1 MALTRKLLKGMG
13 LTEEQIDSVIDA
25 HTETVD
31 ALKTQINNYKADAEK
46 LPSVQKELDGY
57 KNGTDWKA
65 EHDKVK
71 QDYDKVK
78 QEFDNFKTE
87 VAGKESLAAK
97 QAAFRKLLAVENIP
111 DKFHD
116 RIVKMTDFDA
126 VEMDGD
132 AIRDEAKVR
141 ENIKTEW
148 GEYAATVETK
158 GDKPETPPS
167 GKAQM
172 TKAEILAIKDTAER
186 QKAIADNLNLFR

>member
-1 MALTRKLLKGMG
+1 MSLTRSMLKGMN
-13 LTEEQIDSVIDA
+13 LTEEQVSAIIDA
-25 HTETVD
+25 HSESVN
-31 ALKTQINNYKADAEK
+31 ALKLQRDQYKEAAEK

-71 QDYDKVK
+71 M
-78 QEFDNFKTE
+78 EFDNFKTE
-87 VAGKESLAAK
+87 VAGKEALAAK

>member
-31 ALKTQINNYKADAEK
+31 ALKTQIKTYEADAKK
-46 LPSVQKELDGY
+46 LPDVQRELDTY

-65 EHDKVK
+65 EH
-71 QDYDKVK
+71 DKVK

-87 VAGKESLAAK
+87 VAGKEALAAK
-97 QAAFRKLLAVENIP
+97 QAAFRKLLAAENIP

-126 VEMDGD
+126 VEMDGN
-132 AIRDEAKVR
+132 AIKDEAKQR
-141 ENIKTEW
+141 ESIKTEW

-158 GDKPETPPS
+158 GAKPETPPS
-167 GKAQM
+167 GKTQM
-172 TKAEILAIKDTAER
+172 TKAEILAIKDTSER

>member
-31 ALKTQINNYKADAEK
+31 ALKSQIKAYEADAQK
-46 LPSVQKELDGY
+46 LPDVQKELDGY

-71 QDYDKVK
+71 Q
-78 QEFDNFKTE
+78 EFEDFKTE
-87 VAGKESLAAK
+87 VAGKEALAAK
-97 QAAFRKLLAVENIP
+97 KVAFRQLLSQENIP

-126 VEMDGD
+126 IEMDGN
-132 AIRDEAKVR
+132 AIKDTDNVKAG
-141 ENIKTEW
+141 IKTEW

-167 GKAQM
+167 GNSTV
-172 TKAEILAIKDTAER
+172 TKAEILAIKDTSAR
-186 QKAIADNLNLFR
+186 QKAIAENLNLFR